1 MKCPAVARDG
11 TQDTCL
17 HVTQRVPQYLWCDK
31 LNTTAILS
39 EFGIVTS
46 RSDKQLAGS
55 HSYIMHYCDKRYFW
69 STLFHSLGWN
79 KIGDSGASALADAL
93 KSEPELKNTEV
104 TTK

>member
-1 MKCPAVARDG
+1 
-11 TQDTCL
+11 
-17 HVTQRVPQYLWCDK
+17 
-31 LNTTAILS
+31 
-39 EFGIVTS
+39 
-46 RSDKQLAGS
+46 
-55 HSYIMHYCDKRYFW
+55 MHYCDKRYFW